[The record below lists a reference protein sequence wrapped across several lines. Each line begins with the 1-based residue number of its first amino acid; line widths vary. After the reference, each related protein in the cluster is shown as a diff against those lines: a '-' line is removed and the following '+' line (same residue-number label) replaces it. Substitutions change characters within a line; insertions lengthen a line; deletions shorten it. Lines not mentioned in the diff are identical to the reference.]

1 MAADRVTRVSLTANV
16 SNYITGMNQAAAA
29 TRATGTA
36 AERLAQ
42 QRESFD
48 KLGKGLLSIGAVAA
62 ASVAISVKKFADF
75 DQAISNVQAATHASA
90 ATMGQLRDAAIDA
103 GAKTVY
109 SATEAANAIE
119 ELSKAGLTSKDILGG
134 GLAGALN
141 LAAAGGLE
149 VADAAQQT
157 AITLKQFNLN
167 GSQASHVA
175 DLLAAGAGK
184 AVGDVS
190 DLSAALGQ
198 AGLVANQTGLSVEE
212 TTGVLAAFADKG
224 LLGSDAGTS
233 LKTMLQSLTP
243 SSKEAADEFKKLG
256 ISAYDAQG
264 DFVGIADFA
273 GQYQQALKK
282 LSPEQQ
288 ATASKII
295 FGSDAVRAANVLY
308 TEGASG
314 IEKYINQTNDTG
326 YAAETAAIKLDNLKG
341 DLEQLGGSLDTAL
354 IKTGSGANGALRDL
368 TQGATGLVNAF
379 GQAPAGVQQTALAL
393 GTVVAAS
400 ALVGGGFL
408 AIVPK
413 VAAARV
419 ALQTMNVTSTRL
431 AKGIGIGGGVVAG
444 LAVATAAI
452 SGLGTTANL
461 TSDQVSKLNAAT
473 KLGDVSNLNSQFTG
487 GGGFFDLVTKDSK
500 GMGDALEYLS
510 DSANSANRTV
520 GDLLS
525 GVGIQAGATGRRF
538 KAQFAQIGTTLGELA
553 NSDLPSA
560 ADGFNKLVKAAGGGN
575 DTAEKLLKTMPDYAS
590 ALTDLASGAGKTL
603 TAQQLLN
610 LAQGKGR
617 LAAQL
622 AVTASKQQADGLAE
636 LSGTATNAEGDIQD
650 LADAISN
657 FGKAQFDVNS
667 TQRDFQ
673 AAIDDATA
681 ALKENGRTLDVGTEK
696 GRANAAALDTI
707 GSSALASASAIYTST
722 GSQKAAA
729 AAVSRGR
736 SALIAQAQQFGLTKQ
751 QAIAYADRLGLIPK
765 NVNTAI
771 KVTGIEAAAQKT
783 AELRAQ
789 YNALPKSI
797 TTVLNVQRKESNTI
811 APYLPETAAALGIK
825 NKKAV
830 GGQVRGPGS
839 STSDSIPT
847 LLSNGEFVVKASS
860 VQKYGLGT
868 LAALNAGSLPRFAK
882 GGPVAVGAAKRK
894 LDDAEAAQ
902 KRSQAEYD
910 RIKSAAAKGRLE
922 TAKARTA
929 AAEKALK
936 AAQDAPTGAS
946 SSDRISFRSAV
957 RAGEFDSGEGVRSLY
972 SMGQD
977 ASAYSSKARKA
988 FIDQANR
995 SEVRMLK
1002 LEKASD
1008 KAGAAVEKA
1017 ADKLGDLKDKSSS
1030 LASSIASNLSG
1041 QGVSDFGSAS
1051 SFARGQSRTAATL
1064 KQLAPVL
1071 DKLRKKGLSPALIAQ
1086 IAGLAPV
1093 EALRMAKSFDALSG
1107 AGIKSVNADYKSVQ
1121 STSAAIGK
1129 QVADANYGAQIKAA
1143 QTALADARKNAK
1155 TITTELKTQ
1164 GLLLRKVVGKGL
1176 GLKGYAA
1183 GGYTGVGSVNQ
1194 VAGIVHAGEFVA
1206 NARATANPR
1215 NRMVLEAMNRNGTPG
1230 YSSGGYVRPVYMRGG
1245 GSGGGIDVPTLVA
1258 ALKQIPRDVT
1268 QRNEFKPM
1276 HNLDGA
1282 TMATI
1287 LGRELNREFA
1297 GMNR

>member
-233 LKTMLQSLTP
+233 LKTMLQALVSQ
-243 SSKEAADEFKKLG
+243 SKQASDEFKKLG

-264 DFVGIADFA
+264 QFVGIANFA
-273 GQYQQALKK
+273 GQYQTALKK

-288 ATASKII
+288 ATSSKII

-308 TEGASG
+308 SEGADG
-314 IEKYINQTNDTG
+314 IQKYINQTNDTG
-326 YAAETAAIKLDNLKG
+326 YAAETARIKLDNLKG
-341 DLEQLGGSLDTAL
+341 DIEQLGGSLDTAL
-354 IKTGSGANGALRDL
+354 IKTGSGANLALRDL

-419 ALQTMNVTSTRL
+419 ALQTMNVTGTRL
-431 AKGIGIGGGVVAG
+431 AKGFGIGGGVVAG
-444 LAVATAAI
+444 LAVATAAL

-461 TSDQVSKLNAAT
+461 TSDQVSKLNAAS
-473 KLGDVSNLNSQFTG
+473 KLGDLKSLNDQFKG
-487 GGGFFDLVTKDSK
+487 GGGVFDLVAKEST
-500 GMGDALEYLS
+500 GMADALNYLS
-510 DSANSANRTV
+510 DSSQQANRTT
-520 GDLLS
+520 GDLFA
-525 GVGIQAGATGRRF
+525 GVGIGLGDTGRRF
-538 KAQFAQIGTTLGELA
+538 KAQFAQIGTTLGQLA
-553 NSDLPSA
+553 ASDLPSA
-560 ADGFNKLVKAAGGGN
+560 TDGFNKLVKAAGGGD
-575 DTAEKLLKTMPDYAS
+575 DTVKKLLKTMPDYAS
-590 ALTDLASGAGKTL
+590 ALTDLAAASGKNL
-603 TAQQLLN
+603 SQQELLN
-610 LAQGKGR
+610 LAQGKGETAAA
-617 LAAQL
+617 LAT
-622 AVTASKQQADGLAE
+622 TAAKKQADGLSE
-636 LSGTATNAEGDIQD
+636 LSGTATAASGDIQD

-657 FGKAQFDVNS
+657 FGKSQFDVNS
-667 TQRDFQ
+667 TTRDFQ
-673 AAIDDATA
+673 ASIDDATS

-696 GRANAAALDTI
+696 GRANAAALDQI

-736 SALIAQAQQFGLTKQ
+736 EALIAQGQQFGLTKG
-751 QAIAYADRLGLIPK
+751 QAVAYADRLGLIPK

-771 KVTGIEAAAQKT
+771 GLTGVAAATQALFAFNGTLNEITRARTVGITAVLAANKT
-783 AELRAQ
+783 G
-789 YNALPKSI
+789 LPVDGSFK
-797 TTVLNVQRKESNTI
+797 V
-811 APYLPETAAALGIK
+811 PG
-825 NKKAV
+825 KAV
-830 GGQVRGPGS
+830 GGSVRGPGT

-847 LLSNGEFVVKASS
+847 LLSDGEFVVKASS

-946 SSDRISFRSAV
+946 SSDRISFRSTV

-1017 ADKLGDLKDKSSS
+1017 ADRLGDLKDKSSS
-1030 LASSIASNLSG
+1030 LASSIASNLSN

-1064 KQLAPVL
+1064 KQLAPIL

-1129 QVADANYGAQIKAA
+1129 RVADANYGPQIKVAQAA
-1143 QTALADARKNAK
+1143 LTDARKNAK
-1155 TITTELKTQ
+1155 TITSELKTQ

-1183 GGYTGVGSVNQ
+1183 GGFTGLGAVNQ
-1194 VAGIVHAGEFVA
+1194 VAGIVHAGEYVT

-1215 NRMVLEAMNRNGTPG
+1215 NRMLLEAMNSNGYPG
-1230 YSSGGYVRPVYMRGG
+1230 YANGGYVRPVYMRGG
-1245 GSGGGIDVPTLVA
+1245 SGMDAKALVE
-1258 ALKQIPRDVT
+1258 ALKSAPVGKQYT
-1268 QRNEFKPM
+1268 QQNTIQPIQG
-1276 HNLDGA
+1276 LDPQTA
-1282 TMATI
+1282 LTI
-1287 LGRELNREFA
+1287 IGRELNREFA
-1297 GMNR
+1297 GMVS

>member
-1 MAADRVTRVSLTANV
+1 MASDRITRVSLVANV
-16 SNYITGMNQAAAA
+16 SNYVSGMNQAAAA

-42 QRESFD
+42 QREAFD
-48 KLGKGLLSIGAVAA
+48 RLGKGLTSLGVVAA

-233 LKTMLQSLTP
+233 LKTMLQALVP
-243 SSKEAADEFKKLG
+243 QSKQASDEFKKLG
-256 ISAYDAQG
+256 ISAYDARG
-264 DFVGIADFA
+264 NFVGIADFA
-273 GQYQQALKK
+273 GQYQTALKK

-288 ATASKII
+288 ATSSKII

-308 TEGASG
+308 SEGADG
-314 IEKYINQTNDTG
+314 IQKYINQTNDTG
-326 YAAETAAIKLDNLKG
+326 YAAETARIKLDNLKG
-341 DLEQLGGSLDTAL
+341 DIEQLGGSLDTAL

-408 AIVPK
+408 SMVPK
-413 VAAARV
+413 VAAARA
-419 ALQTMNVTSTRL
+419 ALQTMNVTGTRL
-431 AKGIGIGGGVVAG
+431 AKGFGIGGGVVAG
-444 LAVATAAI
+444 VAVATAAL

-461 TSDQVSKLNAAT
+461 TSDQVSKLNAAS
-473 KLGDVSNLNSQFTG
+473 KLGDLKSLNSQFSG
-487 GGGFFDLVTKDSK
+487 GGGFFDLVSEESK
-500 GMGDALEYLS
+500 GVGDALNYLS
-510 DSANSANRTV
+510 DSSQEANRTT
-520 GDLLS
+520 GDLFA
-525 GVGIQAGATGRRF
+525 GVGIGLGDTGRRF
-538 KAQFAQIGTTLGELA
+538 KAQFGQIGTTLGQLA
-553 NSDLPSA
+553 GSDLPSA
-560 ADGFNKLVKAAGGGN
+560 ADGFNKLVKAAGGGE
-575 DTAEKLLKTMPDYAS
+575 DTAQKLLKTMPDYAS
-590 ALTDLASGAGKTL
+590 ALTDLAAASGKNL
-603 TAQQLLN
+603 SKQELLN
-610 LAQGKGR
+610 LAQGKGE
-617 LAAQL
+617 LAANL
-622 AVTASKQQADGLAE
+622 ATTAAKKQADGLAD
-636 LSGTATNAEGDIQD
+636 LSGTATAASGDIQD

-657 FGKAQFDVNS
+657 FGKSQFDVNS
-667 TQRDFQ
+667 TTRDFQ
-673 AAIDDATA
+673 ASIDDATS

-736 SALIAQAQQFGLTKQ
+736 EALIAQGQQFGLTKG
-751 QAIAYADRLGLIPK
+751 QAVAYADRLGLIPK

-771 KVTGIEAAAQKT
+771 GLTGVAAATQALFAFNGTLNEITRARTVGITAVLAANKT
-783 AELRAQ
+783 G
-789 YNALPKSI
+789 LPVDGSFK
-797 TTVLNVQRKESNTI
+797 V
-811 APYLPETAAALGIK
+811 PG
-825 NKKAV
+825 KAV
-830 GGQVRGPGS
+830 GGSVRGPGT

-860 VQKYGLGT
+860 VHKYGLGT
-868 LAALNAGSLPRFAK
+868 LVALNSGSLPRFAQ

-902 KRSQAEYD
+902 KRSQADYD
-910 RIKSAAAKGRLE
+910 RLKSAAAKGRLA

-946 SSDRISFRSAV
+946 SSDRISFRSTV

-977 ASAYSSKARKA
+977 ASAYSSKTRAA
-988 FIDQANR
+988 FIAQANR

-1017 ADKLGDLKDKSSS
+1017 SDKLGDLKDKSSS
-1030 LASSIASNLSG
+1030 LASSVASNLSN

-1064 KQLAPVL
+1064 KQLAPIL
-1071 DKLRKKGLSPALIAQ
+1071 EKLRKKGLSPALIAQ

-1143 QTALADARKNAK
+1143 QTALTDARKNAK

-1176 GLKGYAA
+1176 GLKGYMA

-1194 VAGIVHAGEFVA
+1194 VAGVVHAGEFVA

-1215 NRMVLEAMNRNGTPG
+1215 NRMVLEAMNRNSYPG
-1230 YSSGGYVRPVYMRGG
+1230 YSGGGYVRPVYVRGG
-1245 GSGGGIDVPTLVA
+1245 VGLDAKALVE
-1258 ALKQIPRDVT
+1258 ALKSAPGGNQYT
-1268 QRNEFKPM
+1268 QQNNITPIQGV
-1276 HNLDGA
+1276 DPQ
-1282 TMATI
+1282 TI
-1287 LGRELNREFA
+1287 TTVLGRELSRQMI
-1297 GMNR
+1297 GMV

>member
-1 MAADRVTRVSLTANV
+1 MAGDRITRVSLVANV
-16 SNYITGMNQAAAA
+16 SNYISGMNQAAAA

-42 QRESFD
+42 QRDAFD
-48 KLGKGLLSIGAVAA
+48 KLGKGATAFGVVAA
-62 ASVAISVKKFADF
+62 AGVALAVKKFAEF
-75 DQAISNVQAATHASA
+75 DAAMSNVQAATHASA
-90 ATMGQLRDAAIDA
+90 GTMGELRDAAIDA

-167 GSQASHVA
+167 GNQASHVA
-175 DLLAAGAGK
+175 DLLSAGAGK

-212 TTGVLAAFADKG
+212 TTGTLAAFADKG

-233 LKTMLQSLTP
+233 LKTMLQSLSP
-243 SSKEAADEFKKLG
+243 SSKQASDEFKKLG

-264 DFVGIADFA
+264 QFVGIANFA
-273 GQYQQALKK
+273 GQYQNALKA

-288 ATASKII
+288 AASSKII

-308 TEGASG
+308 TEGAAG
-314 IEKYINQTNDTG
+314 IQKYIDQTNDNG
-326 YAAETAAIKLDNLKG
+326 YAAETARIKLDNLKG
-341 DLEQLGGSLDTAL
+341 DVEQLGGAFDTAL
-354 IKTGSGANGALRDL
+354 IQSGSGANKALRDL
-368 TQGATGLVNAF
+368 TEGATGLVNAF
-379 GQAPAGVQQTALAL
+379 NQAPVGVQQTAVTL
-393 GTVVAAS
+393 GAVAAAT
-400 ALVGGGFL
+400 ALAGGGFL
-408 AIVPK
+408 LMVPK
-413 VAAARV
+413 IAAAKTAMQTLNLTGSRLSKSFAIGSGVLLGVAAVSNGISNMGAQ
-419 ALQTMNVTSTRL
+419 ASL
-431 AKGIGIGGGVVAG
+431 A
-444 LAVATAAI
+444 
-452 SGLGTTANL
+452 
-461 TSDQVSKLNAAT
+461 SDQIAKIGSAT
-473 KLGDVSNLNSQFTG
+473 KLGDINSLNKQFQG
-487 GGGFFDLVTKDSK
+487 GGGIFDAVAKDSTGIK
-500 GMGDALEYLS
+500 DALDALTSSYGKNNVAAAKFADGFLGNIPKTS
-510 DSANSANRTV
+510 DTAK
-520 GDLLS
+520 
-525 GVGIQAGATGRRF
+525 RF
-538 KAQFAQIGTTLGELA
+538 EAQFAQIGTTLGDVA
-553 NSDLPSA
+553 KSDLPQA
-560 ADGFNKLVKAAGGGN
+560 TEQFNKLLKASGGGK
-575 DTAEKLLKTMPDYAS
+575 DAAQKLLDVMPDYQA
-590 ALTDLASGAGKTL
+590 ALTDLASQQEKTL
-603 TAQQLLN
+603 SSQDLLN
-610 LAQGKGR
+610 LAQGKGEI
-617 LAAQL
+617 AAKLSADAAKMSAEAAKEQ
-622 AVTASKQQADGLAE
+622 SDGLAG
-636 LSGTATNAEGDIQD
+636 LSGTATTATGDIQD

-657 FGKAQFDVNS
+657 FGKSQFDVNS

-673 AAIDDATA
+673 ASIDDATDS
-681 ALKENGRTLDVGTEK
+681 LKENGRTLDVGTEK
-696 GRANAAALDTI
+696 GRANAAALDQI

-736 SALIAQAQQFGLTKQ
+736 EALIAQGQQFGLTKG

-771 KVTGIEAAAQKT
+771 GLTG
-783 AELRAQ
+783 
-789 YNALPKSI
+789 
-797 TTVLNVQRKESNTI
+797 V
-811 APYLPETAAALGIK
+811 TAATQALFAFNGTLNEITRARTVGITAVLAA
-825 NKKAV
+825 NKTGLPVDGSFKVPGKAV
-830 GGQVRGPGS
+830 GGAVRGPGS

-860 VQKYGLGT
+860 VHKYGLGT
-868 LAALNAGSLPRFAK
+868 LVALNSGALPRFAQ

-894 LDDAEAAQ
+894 LEDAEAAQ

-929 AAEKALK
+929 AAERALK

-946 SSDRISFRSAV
+946 SSDRISFRSTV
-957 RAGEFDSGEGVRSLY
+957 RSGDFDSGEGVRSLY

-1008 KAGAAVEKA
+1008 KAGAAVEKV

-1064 KQLAPVL
+1064 KQLAPIL

-1093 EALRMAKSFDALSG
+1093 EALRMAKSFDALSW

-1143 QTALADARKNAK
+1143 QTALTDARKNAK

-1176 GLKGYAA
+1176 GLKGYSA
-1183 GGYTGVGSVNQ
+1183 GGYTGLGSVTR
-1194 VAGIVHAGEFVA
+1194 VAGVVHAGEFVT

-1215 NRMVLEAMNRNGTPG
+1215 NRMVLEAMNRGQYVQPT
-1230 YSSGGYVRPVYMRGG
+1230 YVRG
-1245 GSGGGIDVPTLVA
+1245 GSSTAIDYDRLAV
-1258 ALKQIPRDVT
+1258 ALKGAASVVRP
-1268 QRNEFKPM
+1268 EFHAHAKENM
-1276 HNLDGA
+1276 DA
-1282 TMATI
+1282 QTAMTI
-1287 LGRELNREFA
+1287 MSREINREFA
-1297 GMNR
+1297 GLVR